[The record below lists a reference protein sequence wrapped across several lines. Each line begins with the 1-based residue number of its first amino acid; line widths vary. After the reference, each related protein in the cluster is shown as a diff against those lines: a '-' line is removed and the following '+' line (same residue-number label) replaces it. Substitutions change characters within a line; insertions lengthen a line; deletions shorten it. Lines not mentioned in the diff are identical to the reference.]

1 MNAKIEKFYNIALRY
16 LAIRERCSFEMNA
29 KLLKA
34 GASQEE
40 ANDVIKHLE
49 AENFLNNQRFA
60 KAYSNDKFKYGGWG
74 KKKIQT
80 KLKLLKISDEDIEE
94 ALNYINDDD
103 YLEKAKKIGSQKL
116 PYIKAKNDYEKKQKL
131 MLFLYS
137 KGFSSEICRKVTE
150 ELLETRR

>member
-60 KAYSNDKFKYGGWG
+60 KAYCNDKFKYGGWG
-74 KKKIQT
+74 KQKIRT
-80 KLKLLKISDEDIEE
+80 KLKMLKI
-94 ALNYINDDD
+94 DDD
-103 YLEKAKKIGSQKL
+103 IIEDALSYIDDDQYLQKASKLATQKL
-116 PYIKAKNDYEKKQKL
+116 PFIKSKNDYEKKRKL